1 MNTLPFSDNLLL
13 WRFARGLTQA
23 GLAKRA
29 KMAQPNLSDI
39 ERGAQDVSLRTL
51 RALAYAL
58 AVRPGVLA
66 DGVPPSDQS
75 GKPAVFD
82 RQALERM
89 AASMAGQRVVLRK
102 GEQEL
107 VRVLG
112 LMMQQRIG
120 ALQGRTRANRSTMRS
135 MRAAWMT
142 LQARYP
148 KAVIENLIQR
158 VSERAALRT

>member
-13 WRFARGLTQA
+13 WRLARGLTQA

-58 AVRPGVLA
+58 AVRPGLLA
-66 DGVPPSDQS
+66 DGVPPPDQS
-75 GKPAVFD
+75 GMPAVFD

-89 AASMAGQRVVLRK
+89 AASIAGQRVVLRK
-102 GEQEL
+102 GEQ
-107 VRVLG
+107 
-112 LMMQQRIG
+112 
-120 ALQGRTRANRSTMRS
+120 
-135 MRAAWMT
+135 
-142 LQARYP
+142 
-148 KAVIENLIQR
+148 
-158 VSERAALRT
+158 